1 MTVEAGVF
9 HALIAVRLL
18 WTLATYAAGTALFAV
33 RLAVGPLPAEETC
46 AYSVNKGG
54 MGRAL
59 DAVFGGWAM
68 AAHAFFIA
76 CAYVHF
82 SVWTSPEFVSDAV
95 SILVLARV
103 NYALS
108 TIPRRRSVAD

>member
-18 WTLATYAAGTALFAV
+18 WTLAAYAPGTALFAV
-33 RLAVGPLPAEETC
+33 RLSVGPLPAEETC
-46 AYSVNKGG
+46 AYPVNNFR

-59 DAVFGGWAM
+59 DAVFGGRAM
-68 AAHAFFIA
+68 SAHAFFIA
-76 CAYVHF
+76 CAYLHF
-82 SVWTSPEFVSDAV
+82 AVWTSPEFVADAV
-95 SILVLARV
+95 SILVPARI

-108 TIPRRRSVAD
+108 TIPRRRSVAN